1 MFQFNKQQ
9 KTAKE
14 SSKNYYIRSNG
25 SQNRSTKK
33 DILESFAKFSR
44 ASFLIKLLAEKFRK
58 IYEETSLPE
67 SFSIKW

>member
-25 SQNRSTKK
+25 SQNNRSTKK

-44 ASFLIKLLAEKFRK
+44 ASFLIKLLAEKFCK
-58 IYEETSLPE
+58 IYEETSVPE
-67 SFSIKW
+67 SFSIK